1 MPSLSSCLWGRNQNQ
16 FTAMQFAP
24 TTNIAVVEFE
34 GKDRTVMLVMPIHW
48 RNCSLPGIDL
58 HKRSRTNNRV
68 QRVILHP
75 DVTVKRIV
83 PVHLLQQ
90 CVGNIFPIFDYL
102 RHEVGSFGLQ
112 PLLSSRVDKIEKS
125 PSSEATPTFPICCR
139 ET

>member
-1 MPSLSSCLWGRNQNQ
+1 
-16 FTAMQFAP
+16 MQFAP

-58 HKRSRTNNRV
+58 HKRSKTNNRV

>member
-1 MPSLSSCLWGRNQNQ
+1 
-16 FTAMQFAP
+16 MQFAP

-68 QRVILHP
+68 QRIILHP
-75 DVTVKRIV
+75 DVTVKKIV

-125 PSSEATPTFPICCR
+125 PSSEA
-139 ET
+139 